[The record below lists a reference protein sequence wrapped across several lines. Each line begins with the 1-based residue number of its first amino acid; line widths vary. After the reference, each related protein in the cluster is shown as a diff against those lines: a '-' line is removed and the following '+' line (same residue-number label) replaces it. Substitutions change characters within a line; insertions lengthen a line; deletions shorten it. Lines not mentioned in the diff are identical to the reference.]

1 LIAPSGHRFRLLAL
15 ALLLALLCTGLLWHA
30 VYHIAAASMEAPS
43 RCEATHRLNP
53 VQAAAPPPSSTL
65 ALYSTHT
72 FSATVAYGLAWQQC
86 AMGPRV
92 TGTKQG
98 WATGDLIAAQLTA
111 AGWTVEEQQFSYRDT
126 PVRNIIGRK
135 GQGPAVL
142 IGAHY
147 DTRPFADRNPTGAQN
162 QPIIGADDGAS
173 GVAVLLELARVLD
186 VERTGKQ
193 VWLAFFDG
201 EDRGELDG
209 WPFAVGA
216 DYMATH
222 LSDRPEAMI
231 LLDMVG
237 DTEQDFYWEG
247 YSDKGLMAQLWDVAA
262 VLGYSAEFIRDYKWS
277 MDDDHIP
284 FIKAGI
290 PSVDIIDFDYPYW
303 HTTQDT
309 CDKLSVE
316 SLGRVG
322 HVLQTWL
329 ERADP
334 ANH

>member
-1 LIAPSGHRFRLLAL
+1 
-15 ALLLALLCTGLLWHA
+15 
-30 VYHIAAASMEAPS
+30 
-43 RCEATHRLNP
+43 
-53 VQAAAPPPSSTL
+53 
-65 ALYSTHT
+65 
-72 FSATVAYGLAWQQC
+72 
-86 AMGPRV
+86 MGPRV

-98 WATGDLIAAQLTA
+98 WATGDVIATHLKA
-111 AGWTVEEQQFSYRDT
+111 AGWTVEEQQFSYRAT

-147 DTRPFADRNPTGAQN
+147 DTRPVADKNSPGAQN
-162 QPIIGADDGAS
+162 QPIIGANDGAS

-186 VERTGKQ
+186 VERTGRQ

-201 EDRGELDG
+201 EDRGELNG

-216 DYMATH
+216 DHMATH
-222 LSDRPEAMI
+222 LGVKPEAMI

-237 DTEQDFYWEG
+237 DKEQDFYWEG
-247 YSDKGLMAQLWDVAA
+247 YSDKGLMAQLWNVAA
-262 VLGYSAEFIRDYKWS
+262 GLGYGGEFIRDYKWS

-309 CDKLSVE
+309 CDKLSAE

-329 ERADP
+329 EHADP
-334 ANH
+334 ANRQG